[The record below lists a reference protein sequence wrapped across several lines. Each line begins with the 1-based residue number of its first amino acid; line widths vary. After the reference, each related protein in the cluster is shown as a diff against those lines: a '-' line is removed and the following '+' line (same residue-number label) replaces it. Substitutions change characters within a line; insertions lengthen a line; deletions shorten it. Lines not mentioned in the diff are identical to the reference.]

1 MKGVWWT
8 KYHQGQTRLFFSNF
22 MANMLKKFKHG
33 ITKEVELTSNFS
45 DGCESF
51 FPRKERQHWILFLES
66 EKWFYFQFQ
75 WELTTVRRNFQ
86 YRLYW
91 AKSDRPASTASHDFL
106 GRPTFAYPKV
116 HIL

>member
-1 MKGVWWT
+1 MGDKEP
-8 KYHQGQTRLFFSNF
+8 RIFL
-22 MANMLKKFKHG
+22 MAVK
-33 ITKEVELTSNFS
+33 V
-45 DGCESF
+45 F

-106 GRPTFAYPKV
+106 GRPTLPTQRFIFYELIV
-116 HIL
+116 IS